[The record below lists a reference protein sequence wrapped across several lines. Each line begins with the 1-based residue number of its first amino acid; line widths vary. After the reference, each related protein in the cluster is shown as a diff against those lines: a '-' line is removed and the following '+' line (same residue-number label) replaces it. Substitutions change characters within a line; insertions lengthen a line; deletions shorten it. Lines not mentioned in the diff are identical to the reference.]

1 MSSVE
6 YSIRLQDM
14 ASPAMRRFTATV
26 QQSNGVVNVAS
37 RNMLRRF
44 ASTYRAIEENSR
56 ATRNMSRDVAALTRN
71 VEQLAGRLER
81 AVNVRPRQGSFLGDL
96 VAGNILS
103 GALAQVGQIATQGVG
118 NALNAAFERQ
128 KIEAS
133 YSILAGG
140 SAQGEA
146 LVGELKRLMRD
157 TMLGSEV
164 FGAAQTMM
172 AFGVQGDISKRIEQ
186 IGNVAIGDAQKLQ
199 SLTLALSQMSAAG
212 KLQGQDRLQMINA
225 GWNPL
230 ATISE
235 MTGKSVAVLNEEMSK
250 GLISSDMVWRAL
262 DYATQ
267 EGGKFGGVL
276 DAIAKTPAGQQMLMM
291 GQLDEMLVELGNA
304 LMPIAMDVMRVVND
318 YVVPLVEVY
327 IPHLREAVQ
336 YVWGVLTQWLAA
348 LSPIKEIL
356 SGITT
361 EGTTQWEYLQG
372 LKGVWESL
380 IPVLSQ
386 LLGFVARLA
395 SDIVAI
401 INNSES
407 LKMAWDVISWLMKGA
422 VTVISWAGE
431 MLEGLWRTVLK
442 PIIDGIQRVMNIVPR
457 LLRGRGGRAGEGS
470 SGSSM
475 PGQESGDSNVLA
487 TAQAEQLA
495 SMQSANT
502 ASASAMSGSV
512 SSGSPKVVNVSVG
525 KLLDS
530 ITIES
535 ATLREGVE
543 EVEKIVLDTLARV
556 LAQGASVA
564 V

>member
-26 QQSNGVVNVAS
+26 QQSNGVVNGAS

-44 ASTYRAIEENSR
+44 ASTYRAIEDNSR
-56 ATRNMSRDVAALTRN
+56 AARNMARDVATLTRQ

-96 VAGNILS
+96 VKGNILS

-128 KIEAS
+128 KLQAS
-133 YSILAGG
+133 YNILAGG
-140 SAQGEA
+140 KAQGEA
-146 LVGELKRLMRD
+146 LVGELKQLMRD

-199 SLTLALSQMSAAG
+199 SLALALSQMSASG
-212 KLQGQDRLQMINA
+212 KLQGQDRLQMVNA
-225 GWNPL
+225 GWNPIKTL
-230 ATISE
+230 AE

-250 GLISSDMVWRAL
+250 GLISSDMVWKAL
-262 DYATQ
+262 DYVTR
-267 EGGKFGGVL
+267 EGGTFGGVL

-291 GQLDEMLVELGNA
+291 GQLDELLVEAGNA
-304 LMPIAMDVMRVVND
+304 MMPIAIDVMRVVND
-318 YVVPLVEVY
+318 YVVPLIEVY
-327 IPHLREAVQ
+327 MPRLREAVQ
-336 YVWGVLTQWLAA
+336 WVWGVLTQWLTA
-348 LSPIKEIL
+348 LAPLKEIVA
-356 SGITT
+356 GITT

-372 LKGVWESL
+372 MKRVWEAL
-380 IPVLSQ
+380 IPVVSQ
-386 LLGFVARLA
+386 LLGFVARFA
-395 SDIVAI
+395 ADIVGI
-401 INNSES
+401 LNNSES
-407 LKMAWDVISWLMKGA
+407 LKMAWQVISWLLKAA
-422 VTVISWAGE
+422 VTVIGWAGM

-442 PIIDGIQRVMNIVPR
+442 PIIDGIQSVVNIMPR
-457 LLRGRGGRAGEGS
+457 LWRGGGSRAGKGK
-470 SGSSM
+470 GSSM
-475 PGQESGDSNVLA
+475 PGQESSDSDVLA
-487 TAQAEQLA
+487 TAQAEQVA
-495 SMQSANT
+495 TMQSANA
-502 ASASAMSGSV
+502 ASASALSSSV
-512 SSGSPKVVNVSVG
+512 SSGGPKVVNVSVG

-530 ITIES
+530 IVIQS
-535 ATLREGVE
+535 STLREGAE

-556 LAQGASVA
+556 LAQGAMVA
-564 V
+564 VR

>member
-1 MSSVE
+1 
-6 YSIRLQDM
+6 M

-71 VEQLAGRLER
+71 LEQLAGRLER
-81 AVNVRPRQGSFLGDL
+81 VVNVRPRQGSFLGDL

-230 ATISE
+230 ATISD

-422 VTVISWAGE
+422 VTVISWAGQ

-442 PIIDGIQRVMNIVPR
+442 PIIDGIQRVVNIVPR
-457 LLRGRGGRAGEGS
+457 LLRGRGGRAGEG

-556 LAQGASVA
+556 LAQGASV
-564 V
+564 VV

>member
-1 MSSVE
+1 
-6 YSIRLQDM
+6 M

>member
-1 MSSVE
+1 
-6 YSIRLQDM
+6 M

-361 EGTTQWEYLQG
+361 EGSTQWEYLQG

-380 IPVLSQ
+380 VPVLSQ

-401 INNSES
+401 INRSES
-407 LKMAWDVISWLMKGA
+407 LKMAWDVISWLMKGV

-487 TAQAEQLA
+487 IAQAEQLA

-556 LAQGASVA
+556 LAQGASV
-564 V
+564 VV

>member
-1 MSSVE
+1 
-6 YSIRLQDM
+6 M

-235 MTGKSVAVLNEEMSK
+235 MTGKSVAKLNEEMSK
-250 GLISSDMVWRAL
+250 GLISSDMVWSAL

-361 EGTTQWEYLQG
+361 EGSTQWEYLQG

-380 IPVLSQ
+380 VPVLSQ

-401 INNSES
+401 INRSES
-407 LKMAWDVISWLMKGA
+407 LKMAWDVISWLMKGV
-422 VTVISWAGE
+422 VTVISWAGQ

-442 PIIDGIQRVMNIVPR
+442 PIIDGIQRVVNIVPR
-457 LLRGRGGRAGEGS
+457 LLRGRGVRAGEGS
-470 SGSSM
+470 IGSSM

-556 LAQGASVA
+556 LAQGASV
-564 V
+564 VV

>member
-1 MSSVE
+1 
-6 YSIRLQDM
+6 M

-56 ATRNMSRDVAALTRN
+56 ATRNMSRDVATLTRN

-199 SLTLALSQMSAAG
+199 SLTLALSQMSASG

-225 GWNPL
+225 GWNPV

-235 MTGKSVAVLNEEMSK
+235 MTGKSVAVLNEDMSK

-262 DYATQ
+262 DFATR
-267 EGGKFGGVL
+267 EAGKFGGVL

-336 YVWGVLTQWLAA
+336 YVWGVLTQWLVA

-422 VTVISWAGE
+422 VTVISWAGQ

-457 LLRGRGGRAGEGS
+457 LLRGRGGRVGEG